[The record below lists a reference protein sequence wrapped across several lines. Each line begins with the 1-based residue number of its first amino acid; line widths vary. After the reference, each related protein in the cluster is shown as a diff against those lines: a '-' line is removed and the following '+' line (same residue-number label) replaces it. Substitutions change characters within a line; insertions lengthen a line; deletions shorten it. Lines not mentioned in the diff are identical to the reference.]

1 MSELMPTLTKEDGQS
16 KDLVKENIEKLK
28 QLFPE
33 IVTDGKIDFETLKEE
48 LGEFRETDDER
59 YSFRWNGKSK
69 ARKLAMTPS
78 RGTLRPAPEE
88 SVNWDSTE
96 NLFIEGD
103 NLEVLKL
110 LQRSYHKKVKMIYID
125 PPYNTGNDFVYK
137 DDYKDNLSNY
147 LKLTGQLD
155 GEGKKISSNPEYSGR
170 YHTDWLNMMYPR
182 LKLAR
187 ELLKDDGV
195 FFISTD
201 DNEQTNLK
209 KICDEIFGEENFIIS
224 FSVQLNPRGRHLD
237 KFAAQTHETIL
248 AYGKDINNDSTMSG
262 MPKTGDM
269 LDEYNRKD
277 EGGKF
282 RALGLRNRNQSF
294 NPETRPN
301 LFYPLYVNP
310 NNGTVR
316 LKKDSKHT
324 EEALPVTSDGV
335 KTCWTWGRNKV
346 EKNPSLLLAEW
357 VSNRWKV
364 YRKDYYIDE
373 SGNKA
378 KTLPKSL
385 WINKEINND
394 YGKKAIKELFGKNVM
409 DFPKSTYLI
418 RKLIEIGT
426 HRNDI
431 VMDFFAGSCTTAQAI
446 LDSNSEDSFKNNNFI
461 MVQLP
466 EECDK
471 KSNTYKAG
479 YSTISDLGKE
489 RIRRAAQK
497 IKEENPHYEG
507 DLGFKVFKLDSSN
520 IKPWDPDFDE
530 VQLSIEDSIENVKPD
545 RSEQDLLYEILLK
558 YGIDL
563 SLPIEEREIAGAKVY
578 IGGAGALVLCPS
590 DNITLKAVEGIAAI
604 KEEFE
609 PEIMRVVFR
618 DSGFKDDMVKTNAI
632 QILKQHGIEDV
643 RSI

>member
-16 KDLVKENIEKLK
+16 KDLVKENIGKLK

-59 YSFRWNGKSK
+59 YSFTWNGKSK

-187 ELLKDDGV
+187 ELLKEDGV
-195 FFISTD
+195 IFASIN
-201 DNEQTNLK
+201 DNEFSNLRK
-209 KICDEIFGEENFIIS
+209 VLDWIFGEVNFIGCITRVSKSTS
-224 FSVQLNPRGRHLD
+224 FRGN
-237 KFAAQTHETIL
+237 FIAP
-248 AYGKDINNDSTMSG
+248 GKDYLMCYAKNINTTSRFVDDIDDSQYKKIE
-262 MPKTGDM
+262 KTG
-269 LDEYNRKD
+269 NRKGERYRD
-277 EGGKF
+277 DIAF
-282 RALGLRNRNQSF
+282 YLSTL
-294 NPETRPN
+294 ETRPN
-301 LFYPLYVNP
+301 QRYFIECPDGSKVIPPGKTIPPEAPKDGDGVWRWNKDSFE
-310 NNGTVR
+310 R
-316 LKKDSKHT
+316 KKDLIVFKKSKRSPLINEDGNQANYNLYT
-324 EEALPVTSDGV
+324 KSYLSDKKEKGNIPRDLWSDFLNREGTKELKELEIPFNFPKPTSLIQKMLKVTN
-335 KTCWTWGRNKV
+335 C
-346 EKNPSLLLAEW
+346 
-357 VSNRWKV
+357 
-364 YRKDYYIDE
+364 E
-373 SGNKA
+373 SG
-378 KTLPKSL
+378 
-385 WINKEINND
+385 
-394 YGKKAIKELFGKNVM
+394 
-409 DFPKSTYLI
+409 
-418 RKLIEIGT
+418 
-426 HRNDI
+426 DI
-431 VMDFFAGSCTTAQAI
+431 ILDFFAGSCSTSSAVLKYSLEKYGDISFISIQIPESVEEKSKAQ
-446 LDSNSEDSFKNNNFI
+446 
-461 MVQLP
+461 
-466 EECDK
+466 K
-471 KSNTYKAG
+471 KG
-479 YSTISDLGKE
+479 FDTIADIGKE
-489 RIRRAAQK
+489 RIRRDIKK
-497 IKEENPHYEG
+497 IKKENPDYDG

-520 IKPWDPDFDE
+520 NKPWDPDFDE

-563 SLPIEEREIAGAKVY
+563 SLPIKEREIAGSRVY

-590 DNITLKAVEGIAAI
+590 GNITLKAVEGMAAI

-609 PEIMRVVFR
+609 PEIMRVVLR
-618 DSGFKDDMVKTNAI
+618 DSGFKDDVVKTNAI